1 MILLGQMLMSNRS
14 IHIGTKEIG
23 LSTPAYIISEMSAN
37 HEGDFKKAID
47 IIHAAKN
54 SGADAVKLQTYRAD
68 TMTLDSDKDDFRI
81 SSENPWREH
90 KMLYSL
96 YEKTFTPWEW
106 HEDLIK
112 EGNKI
117 GIDVFSSPFDLSA
130 VDLLED
136 LNVIAYKIASPEI
149 TDIQLLKKVAQTG
162 KPVIVSTGLAE
173 ISDIELAVNTLREY
187 GCRDVV
193 LLKCTCSY
201 PAPVEE
207 INLRTIPDMAER
219 FDCLTGLSDHSL
231 GIGVPVAAVS
241 LGARVIEKHFML
253 SKSNDSV
260 DGFFSLDA
268 QEFKQMTKEI
278 RKIEKALGQ
287 IDYSISQ
294 GSKKNIFAKRSLYI
308 SKNIEKGELIT
319 EENIKSIRPSY
330 GLHPKEWDLVIG
342 KKAKK
347 FLEKGDRLS
356 WDLID

>member
-1 MILLGQMLMSNRS
+1 MNDLLNINGRK
-14 IHIGTKEIG
+14 IGSG
-23 LSTPAYIISEMSAN
+23 YPPYIIAEMSAN
-37 HEGDFKKAID
+37 HNGDINNAYKIID
-47 IIHAAKN
+47 MAQS
-54 SGADAVKLQTYRAD
+54 SGADCVKLQTYTPD
-68 TMTLDSDKDDFRI
+68 TLTIDSKLPDFQLT
-81 SSENPWREH
+81 EGLWAGQ
-90 KMLYSL
+90 SL
-96 YEKTFTPWEW
+96 YELYECAFMPWEW
-106 HEDLIK
+106 HKPLFDYAK
-112 EGNKI
+112 KV
-117 GIDVFSSPFDLSA
+117 GITIFSSPFDNTA